1 MKKSFGAKA
10 TLFPLP
16 VVLIGTYAED
26 GEANLMTASWAG
38 VVNSIPPMLSVSV
51 RKSRATYQGMEL
63 NREFTI
69 SFPNSSQVKEADF
82 CGVVSHKTTNK
93 PEALGLKHKK
103 SELVNA
109 PEFEVFPAV
118 AHCKLAKSMD
128 CGSHIV
134 YLGEILDLCVEEF
147 ALTDDMPDLKKVDPI
162 MYNNFTRS
170 YYSLGEKIADAYKM
184 NVDTYKK

>member
-51 RKSRATYQGMEL
+51 TKARATYQGIEL

-69 SFPNSSQVKEADF
+69 SFPSTKQVKEADF

-93 PEALGLKHKK
+93 PEALGLKHRK
-103 SELVNA
+103 SEIVNA
-109 PEFEVFPAV
+109 PEFEAFPAV
-118 AHCKLAKSMD
+118 AHCKLAKSID
-128 CGSHIV
+128 LGSHTV
-134 YLGEILDLCVEEF
+134 YFGEILDLSVEES
-147 ALTDDMPDLKKVDPI
+147 ALSDEMPDLKKIDPI
-162 MYNNFTRS
+162 MYNNLTRS

-184 NVDTYKK
+184 NIDTYNK